1 MNKPPIKQK
10 PTIKPRPPVKPK
22 FDLKPKLDA
31 SNDLKPKLDASNDLK
46 LSQLKLDESNESLS
60 TSQTT
65 KSNEFTFSQK
75 VLDKQQL
82 NKAFQLLNQSSL
94 PEKEDAQYDIRV
106 DEDQIET
113 CNQIINILLKSG
125 YLRANIIGL
134 SEFDKVRARSMC
146 DDSCEGFM

>member
-1 MNKPPIKQK
+1 MIQTNKRRMNKPPIKQK

-31 SNDLKPKLDASNDLK
+31 SNDLK
-46 LSQLKLDESNESLS
+46 LSHLKLDESNESLS

-65 KSNEFTFSQK
+65 KSNEFTFSQN

-113 CNQIINILLKSG
+113 CNQIIDILLKSG

-134 SEFDKVRARSMC
+134 SEFDKVRIRSMC